1 LSFSHLELS
10 VLEKIRPLPEEIA
23 HVGRVAEQ
31 LIGMVSSGGNA
42 EGLLVGSVA
51 RNTFIRGDR
60 DLDIFMLFAPEISR
74 DELEYEGLRLA
85 KEIAEHFGAEY
96 REKYAEHPY
105 INARID
111 GLDVDLVPCYRVA
124 SAAGIQ
130 SAVDRTPFHTRYI
143 VDRIGPYADDV
154 LLLKQFAKGGGVYGS
169 DQMTEGFAGYL
180 CELLVL
186 HYGGFHPLIEA
197 AAAWRPGTVID
208 LLGHGA
214 KDFAEPLV
222 VVDPVDPNRNV
233 SASLSLTRMCEFIE
247 LARGYLEHP
256 SPAFF
261 FSPKEEIISREEVR
275 EHLKVRGTF
284 LYALIFDT
292 PPLIED
298 IVVPQLRKSTDAVR
312 SLLERHGFMVN
323 RCDCAM
329 EEDLSMILIELL
341 VDTLPAIRR
350 HEGPPAW
357 TKVNAKKFTEKY
369 HDLRQLDLLAGPF
382 IEDGKYIVEISRNYP
397 NARDLLKSHLVLEV
411 GLGKHVK
418 QSMEEFW
425 ELREAEECWME
436 PFSLFITRF
445 IQKESPLMRIRRS
458 EPPGGYPGLE

>member
-1 LSFSHLELS
+1 LSFSQTERE

-23 HVGRVAEQ
+23 RVGRVAEQ

-42 EGLLVGSVA
+42 EGMLVGSVA

-60 DLDIFMLFAPEISR
+60 DLDIFMLFDPGVSR
-74 DELEYEGLRLA
+74 EELEYEGLRLA
-85 KEIAEHFGAEY
+85 KEIAEKFGAEY

-111 GLDVDLVPCYRVA
+111 GLDVDLVPCYRVP

-143 VDRIGPYADDV
+143 VDRIAPLTDDV

-197 AAAWRPGTVID
+197 AATWKPGTVID

-214 KDFAEPLV
+214 KEFAEPLV

-247 LARGYLEHP
+247 LARGYLEGP

-261 FSPKEEIISREEVR
+261 FPPKEEVISREEVR
-275 EHLKVRGTF
+275 EHLKVRGTR
-284 LYALIFDT
+284 LYALVFDT

-312 SLLERHGFMVN
+312 ALLERHGFLVN

-329 EEDLSMILIELL
+329 EEDQSMILLELL

-350 HEGPPAW
+350 HMGPPAW
-357 TKVNAKKFTEKY
+357 TKVNALKFTEKY
-369 HDLRQLDLLAGPF
+369 HDLRLLDLLAGPF
-382 IEDGKYIVEISRNYP
+382 IEDGYYVVEISRNYP

-425 ELREAEECWME
+425 DLKEAEECWME

-445 IQKESPLMRIRRS
+445 IRKESPLMRIRRNAL
-458 EPPGGYPGLE
+458 P